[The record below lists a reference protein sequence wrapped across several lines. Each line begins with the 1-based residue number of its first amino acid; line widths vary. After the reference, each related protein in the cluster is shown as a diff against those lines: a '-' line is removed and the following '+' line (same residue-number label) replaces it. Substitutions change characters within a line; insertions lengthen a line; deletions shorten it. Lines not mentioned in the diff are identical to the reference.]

1 MVSSPL
7 FAKLNLKDQRE
18 IFVLNA
24 PTSFKTELERL
35 DGVEVRRQLSGTSRV
50 AFALAFVTQQSEVDT
65 FVKALAKAAEGDAVI
80 WFAYPKGTSKRYKCE
95 INRDHGWDALGK
107 AGFEGVRMVAI
118 DEDWSAARFRR
129 VEFIKTMKRDSAYA
143 MSKAGKKRTAAAK
156 K

>member
-1 MVSSPL
+1 MTSSPL

-18 IFVLNA
+18 IFVLN
-24 PTSFKTELERL
+24 SRL
-35 DGVEVRRQLSGTSRV
+35 KGVDVRRQLSGASRV
-50 AFALAFVTQQSEVDT
+50 AFSLAFVTQQREVDT

-143 MSKAGKKRTAAAK
+143 MSKAGKARAKAK